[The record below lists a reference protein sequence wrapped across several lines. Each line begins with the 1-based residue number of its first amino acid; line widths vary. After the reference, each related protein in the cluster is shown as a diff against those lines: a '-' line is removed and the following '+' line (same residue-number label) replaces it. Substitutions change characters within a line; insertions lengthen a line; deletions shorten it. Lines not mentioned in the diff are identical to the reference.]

1 MELEFDK
8 EMDAILRRSGKG
20 VLVGDK
26 PLGKP
31 KHLDADAIAA
41 FVENAIPAPTRRLY
55 MEHFAD
61 CDRCRKLLSSSILMN
76 DSAAAAAAPAAV
88 VVAAAESIPWYQR
101 LFRTPNLAIAMGAL
115 ILTFSGVLGYMV
127 LQNRPDTNV
136 AMAPAVEQ
144 ESQRGPYAPSD
155 SSAMS
160 ANAAN
165 VASNSAANIA
175 SAPAAD
181 AIEPPAGESENKPL
195 GRATGP
201 ADSDRL
207 SETAAGKPET
217 DKGLTLDGVD
227 VAREQPKLS
236 KAAPPPAPV
245 VTQSAPGMVGGVR
258 ADEERKEKDDSATM
272 LKKSA
277 EAPRSR
283 DLPAAPAKSGP
294 TRSVGPVQSQ
304 MNTQTQNNVGEMS
317 VTRNVGGKTFDNRN
331 GAWYDRAYRNQPT
344 ANYRRGTPEYKK
356 LDSGLR
362 SIADNL
368 GGTVVLMWKSK
379 AYRIN

>member
-8 EMDAILRRSGKG
+8 EMDAILRRSGRG

-26 PLGKP
+26 PLDKP

-61 CDRCRKLLSSSILMN
+61 CDRCRKLLSSTILMN
-76 DSAAAAAAPAAV
+76 ETAATAAAPAAV
-88 VVAAAESIPWYQR
+88 IVAASEAVPWYQR

-127 LQNRPDTNV
+127 LQNRQDNSV
-136 AMAPAVEQ
+136 AMAPAEKEV
-144 ESQRGPYAPSD
+144 QRGPYASSEPS
-155 SSAMS
+155 AVT

-165 VASNSAANIA
+165 VVSNTAANIA
-175 SAPAAD
+175 SAPAANTVAPSVD
-181 AIEPPAGESENKPL
+181 ETESKPL
-195 GRATGP
+195 GRTTGP
-201 ADSDRL
+201 ADSDRPGD
-207 SETAAGKPET
+207 TAAGKPESER
-217 DKGLTLDGVD
+217 GITLDGVD
-227 VAREQPKLS
+227 AVREQPKLA
-236 KAAPPPAPV
+236 KGEPPPAPV
-245 VTQSAPGMVGGVR
+245 VTQSAPGMLGGVR
-258 ADEERKEKDDSATM
+258 ADEERKEKDDATA

-277 EAPRSR
+277 EDSRNRR

-294 TRSVGPVQSQ
+294 VRGAGPVQSQ
-304 MNTQTQNNVGEMS
+304 TKQIQNVGEMP
-317 VTRNVGGKTFDNRN
+317 VIRNVGGKTFDNRN
-331 GAWYDRAYRNQPT
+331 GAWYDRSYRNQPT
-344 ANYRRGTPEYKK
+344 TNYRRGTAEYKK

-368 GGTVVLMWKSK
+368 GGTVVLVWKDK

>member
-8 EMDAILRRSGKG
+8 EMDAILRRSGRG

-26 PLGKP
+26 PLDKP

-41 FVENAIPAPTRRLY
+41 FVENAVPAPTRRLY

-61 CDRCRKLLSSSILMN
+61 CDPCRKLLSSSILMN
-76 DSAAAAAAPAAV
+76 DSAATAAAPAAV
-88 VVAAAESIPWYQR
+88 VIAASESIPWYQR

-115 ILTFSGVLGYMV
+115 ILTFSGVLGYVM
-127 LQNRPDTNV
+127 LQNRQDTNV

-144 ESQRGPYAPSD
+144 ESQRGPFASEPS
-155 SSAMS
+155 A
-160 ANAAN
+160 ATAN
-165 VASNSAANIA
+165 VAANSAANIA
-175 SAPAAD
+175 SAPAANAVAPSAD
-181 AIEPPAGESENKPL
+181 ESESKTL
-195 GRATGP
+195 GKATGP
-201 ADSDRL
+201 TDSDRP
-207 SETAAGKPET
+207 SEVVAGKSEA
-217 DKGLTLDGVD
+217 DKGITLDSTD
-227 VAREQPKLS
+227 IAREQPKLS

-245 VTQSAPGMVGGVR
+245 VTQSAPGMLGGVR
-258 ADEERKEKDDSATM
+258 ADEERKEKDDAATM
-272 LKKSA
+272 SKKSA
-277 EAPRSR
+277 EDSRNRR

-304 MNTQTQNNVGEMS
+304 INTQTQNNVGEMS

-331 GAWYDRAYRNQPT
+331 GAWYDRSYRNQAT
-344 ANYRRGTPEYKK
+344 TNYRRGTDQYKK

-368 GGTVVLMWKSK
+368 GGTVVMMWKDK

>member
-8 EMDAILRRSGKG
+8 EMDAILRRSGRG

-26 PLGKP
+26 PLDKP

-41 FVENAIPAPTRRLY
+41 FVENAVPAPTRRLY
-55 MEHFAD
+55 IEHFAD
-61 CDRCRKLLSSSILMN
+61 CDRCRKLLSSTILMN
-76 DSAAAAAAPAAV
+76 NSAAKAAAPAAV

-127 LQNRPDTNV
+127 LQNREDTNV
-136 AMAPAVEQ
+136 AMAPAADKEV
-144 ESQRGPYAPSD
+144 QRGPYANET
-155 SSAMS
+155 SAAT

-165 VASNSAANIA
+165 TVSNTAANIA
-175 SAPAAD
+175 PTPAANGI
-181 AIEPPAGESENKPL
+181 APTTGETENKPL
-195 GRATGP
+195 GRTTGP
-201 ADSDRL
+201 ADSGRL
-207 SETAAGKPET
+207 TDAAVDKPEFER
-217 DKGLTLDGVD
+217 GITLDGVD
-227 VAREQPKLS
+227 TVREQPKLS
-236 KAAPPPAPV
+236 KPAPAPEPV

-258 ADEERKEKDDSATM
+258 AEVERKEKDDAIA

-277 EAPRSR
+277 EDPRNRR

-294 TRSVGPVQSQ
+294 TRSVGPIQSQ
-304 MNTQTQNNVGEMS
+304 TNNQIMNQAGEMA
-317 VTRNVGGKTFDNRN
+317 VTRAVGGKTFDNRN
-331 GAWYDRAYRNQPT
+331 GAWYDRAYRNQT
-344 ANYRRGTPEYKK
+344 TTNYRRGTAEYKK

-368 GGTVVLMWKSK
+368 GGTVVLVWKDK

>member
-8 EMDAILRRSGKG
+8 EMDAILRRSGRG

-26 PLGKP
+26 PLDKP

-41 FVENAIPAPTRRLY
+41 FVENVIPAPTRRLY

-61 CDRCRKLLSSSILMN
+61 CDRCRKLLSSTILMN
-76 DSAAAAAAPAAV
+76 DSAATAAAPAAV
-88 VVAAAESIPWYQR
+88 IVAASEAIPWYQR

-127 LQNRPDTNV
+127 LQNSQDTNV
-136 AMAPAVEQ
+136 AMAPAADKEV
-144 ESQRGPYAPSD
+144 QRGPFASEPS
-155 SSAMS
+155 AAA

-165 VASNSAANIA
+165 VATNSAANLA
-175 SAPAAD
+175 PAPAATAMD
-181 AIEPPAGESENKPL
+181 SMPETESKPL
-195 GRATGP
+195 GRTTGP
-201 ADSDRL
+201 ADSDDRP
-207 SETAAGKPET
+207 SEIVAGKPEA
-217 DKGLTLDGVD
+217 DKGVTLDSVD
-227 VAREQPKLS
+227 IAREQPKLS
-236 KAAPPPAPV
+236 KPAPAPEPV

-258 ADEERKEKDDSATM
+258 AEVERKEKDDAIA

-277 EAPRSR
+277 EDPRNRR

-294 TRSVGPVQSQ
+294 TRSVGPIQSQ
-304 MNTQTQNNVGEMS
+304 TNNQIMNQAGEMA
-317 VTRNVGGKTFDNRN
+317 VTRAVGGKTFDNRN
-331 GAWYDRAYRNQPT
+331 GAWYDRAYRNQAT
-344 ANYRRGTPEYKK
+344 TNYRRGTAEYKK

-368 GGTVVLMWKSK
+368 GGTVVLVWKDK
-379 AYRIN
+379 AFRIN

>member
-8 EMDAILRRSGKG
+8 EMDAILRRSGRG

-26 PLGKP
+26 PLDKP

-61 CDRCRKLLSSSILMN
+61 CDRCRKLLSSTILMN
-76 DSAAAAAAPAAV
+76 DAAATAAAPAAV
-88 VVAAAESIPWYQR
+88 VVAASEAIPWYQR

-127 LQNRPDTNV
+127 LQNRQDTSV
-136 AMAPAVEQ
+136 AMAPAEKEV
-144 ESQRGPYAPSD
+144 QRGPYASEPS
-155 SSAMS
+155 AAT

-165 VASNSAANIA
+165 VASNTAANIT
-175 SAPAAD
+175 SAPAAN
-181 AIEPPAGESENKPL
+181 AIVADEIESKPL
-195 GRATGP
+195 GRTTGP
-201 ADSDRL
+201 ADSDRPGD
-207 SETAAGKPET
+207 TAAGKRET
-217 DKGLTLDGVD
+217 ERGITLDGVD
-227 VAREQPKLS
+227 AVREQPKLA
-236 KAAPPPAPV
+236 KGEPPPAPV

-258 ADEERKEKDDSATM
+258 ADEERKEKDDATA

-277 EAPRSR
+277 EDSRNRR

-294 TRSVGPVQSQ
+294 VRGAGPVQNQSNQ
-304 MNTQTQNNVGEMS
+304 INTQTFEMP
-317 VTRNVGGKTFDNRN
+317 VIRNVGGKTFDNRN

-344 ANYRRGTPEYKK
+344 TNYRRGTTEYKK

-362 SIADNL
+362 SIADDL
-368 GGTVVLMWKSK
+368 GGTVVMMWKDK